1 MQVVGMPYRRPR
13 LSATI
18 SWVYFETA
26 YWLCGFTVVSSVGRE
41 SRTRTVSP
49 RSRRSRAVWLPM
61 NPAPPVIRT
70 RSAML
75 GRTPPRDHHGD
86 RAQHDRDVQPDRP
99 SLDVVEIDRQHLRE
113 GNPAARRDLVE
124 TGDPR
129 LHRQPQAAAVV
140 VERVLLGDRW
150 ARADDAH
157 VAPEHVEQLGDLV
170 EAEPPQDASDRR
182 HPRIADHLEPSVP
195 VRGVAGDELA
205 QPLAVVAVV
214 GDDHAPELVVGE
226 VPPVLAD
233 DGAAEER
240 RAGTGHPDEH
250 RDRQPERASEDENG
264 GRDDDVEEPA
274 GDGMQP
280 GPHVE
285 ARSACS
291 SSRSLSPVRYS

>member
-1 MQVVGMPYRRPR
+1 MPRRARETADRSRTSP
-13 LSATI
+13 TI
-18 SWVYFETA
+18 SSTSA
-26 YWLCGFTVVSSVGRE
+26 GSQDGRVVASWTGPRSA

-124 TGDPR
+124 TADPR

-157 VAPEHVEQLGDLV
+157 VALSTL
-170 EAEPPQDASDRR
+170 S
-182 HPRIADHLEPSVP
+182 SW
-195 VRGVAGDELA
+195 
-205 QPLAVVAVV
+205 
-214 GDDHAPELVVGE
+214 
-226 VPPVLAD
+226 
-233 DGAAEER
+233 
-240 RAGTGHPDEH
+240 GT
-250 RDRQPERASEDENG
+250 
-264 GRDDDVEEPA
+264 
-274 GDGMQP
+274 
-280 GPHVE
+280 
-285 ARSACS
+285 
-291 SSRSLSPVRYS
+291 SSRLSRRRTRPTGVTLGSPTTLNRPSRYAASRVTNSRSHSRWWLSSATTMLRNL